1 VTLVP
6 RPSFRETVATLEGVE
21 GWLTGE
27 QARRL
32 WDRASELGTGSQLVE
47 IGSFRGRS
55 TVVLASAAPDKA
67 TVVAIDPHAGNDRG
81 PQEIAGFDAES
92 ERDHLEFCQNIER
105 AGVADRVHHVRRF
118 SQEALPDVEGE
129 VDLLYIDGAHR
140 FRPARDDIERWGARV
155 PDGEAMLIHDAF
167 NAVGVTLAQ
176 IRLLVF
182 GNRFR
187 YVGRSGSLAE
197 YRREHL
203 SLRGRIGN
211 VARHLVEV
219 PYVIRNQVV
228 KVLVLAGL
236 GRLTRWMGNPSG
248 GWPY

>member
-1 VTLVP
+1 
-6 RPSFRETVATLEGVE
+6 
-21 GWLTGE
+21 
-27 QARRL
+27 
-32 WDRASELGTGSQLVE
+32 
-47 IGSFRGRS
+47 
-55 TVVLASAAPDKA
+55 
-67 TVVAIDPHAGNDRG
+67 
-81 PQEIAGFDAES
+81 
-92 ERDHLEFCQNIER
+92 
-105 AGVADRVHHVRRF
+105 
-118 SQEALPDVEGE
+118 
-129 VDLLYIDGAHR
+129 
-140 FRPARDDIERWGARV
+140 
-155 PDGEAMLIHDAF
+155 
-167 NAVGVTLAQ
+167 VTLAQ